1 MPISYA
7 GPPVLDCRRIFA
19 PRSNLASG
27 KGQWPPL
34 RGGMCP
40 QYPLTNLPIDRG
52 GGGACSHA
60 LPTGRGRVRR
70 TLTQQT
76 CLPRLTCVG
85 KTCLLPSSEAEVHLR
100 RRIIRSHR
108 SGLDIPQSGA
118 CLQHAMA
125 DHGAGENQGLVG
137 IGSLHFTAN
146 YRRCDGHD
154 NLCAATTMRRKIALV
169 SSSAPLR

>member
-1 MPISYA
+1 MHA
-7 GPPVLDCRRIFA
+7 GRPVLDCRRTS

-52 GGGACSHA
+52 GGGACSYA